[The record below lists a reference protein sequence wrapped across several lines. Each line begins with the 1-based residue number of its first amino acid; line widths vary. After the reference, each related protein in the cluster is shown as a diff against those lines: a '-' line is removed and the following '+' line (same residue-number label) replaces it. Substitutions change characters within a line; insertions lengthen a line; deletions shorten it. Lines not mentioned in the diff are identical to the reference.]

1 MMLGAA
7 PIRSR
12 QLCPAAMLV
21 GARRMPMPNTP
32 SEPPAPDFRGLA
44 LMLRGRAGVTQREL
58 ADHVGVSVRAVQ
70 TWEAGLNYP
79 SAQSLQRMI
88 ALFLA
93 HGAFNA
99 GRELEEA
106 MALWT

>member
-12 QLCPAAMLV
+12 QLRPAAIRV
-21 GARRMPMPNTP
+21 RGAPDADAQHPDRAAP
-32 SEPPAPDFRGLA
+32 PDFRGLT
-44 LMLRGRAGVTQREL
+44 LMLRGRAGVS
-58 ADHVGVSVRAVQ
+58 ARAVQ

-79 SAQSLQRMI
+79 SALSLQRMI

-93 HGAFNA
+93 RGAFTA